1 MQRFLGLA
9 LLMVLLITFPTWA
22 NSSSNLIST
31 VQSGSQTLH
40 VAYPLADHKT
50 TAKQIFLIG
59 SAPSPGSVLVNG
71 EGIDRSPQGHFAP
84 SFPLRLGENLFTL
97 RYQDQELKVQVT
109 REAIS
114 SPLVGAAFG
123 QDSLWPAVNIA
134 RLPSEL
140 ICFAAVAPENAL
152 VSVKVDDRI
161 IPLQRQTVMNLPANS
176 GVLTGLTQ
184 PTSDGASQ
192 YAGCATANSTGEL
205 GKPQYLLNM
214 KGSQIAQ
221 TAPGKIR
228 ILSPTQLEIAEVI
241 VPSGTA
247 RTGASTDYSR
257 LTPLPK
263 GTRATITGQEGDWV
277 RLDYG
282 GWINR
287 KEVKISAGS
296 VPVRS
301 LIRGITSRQANGWT
315 EVLFPLQVPVPITVE
330 QGQNTFK
337 LTLHNTTAQTDTIR
351 LTSDRVISRLDWQ
364 QTEPGKVEYTFS
376 LKSSLK
382 SQWGYKLR
390 YEGTT
395 LILSLR
401 HPPHS
406 SLLTPHSS
414 LSGFKILLDP
424 GHGGPEDFGARG
436 GTGYPEKEV
445 ALLISKALRN
455 QLIERGATVFLTREA
470 DIDLLPNDRVT
481 LINKLE
487 PTIALSL
494 HYNALPDDGDAIN
507 TKGVAAFWYNAQA
520 YDLAAFLHDHLVK
533 TLDRPSYGVFWN
545 NLALTRPTVAPSVLL
560 ELGFM
565 INPIEFEWITDPQS
579 QQKLVLSLADGIT
592 KWLTS
597 AR

>member
-1 MQRFLGLA
+1 MRRYLGLA
-9 LLMVLLITFPTWA
+9 LLMMLLVALPTWA
-22 NSSSNLIST
+22 NSSSNLTSPMAGAIS
-31 VQSGSQTLH
+31 QKLN
-40 VAYPLADHKT
+40 VAYPLPDHKT

-59 SAPSPGSVLVNG
+59 SAPPTGSVLVNG
-71 EGIDRSPQGHFAP
+71 ERIDRSPQGHFAP
-84 SFPLRLGENLFTL
+84 SFPLTLGENLFTL
-97 RYQDQELKVQVT
+97 KYQNQELKVQVT
-109 REAIS
+109 REGATPS
-114 SPLVGAAFG
+114 LVGTAFG
-123 QDSLWPAVNIA
+123 QDSLSPAVDIA
-134 RLPSEL
+134 RLPGEL

-161 IPLQRQTVMNLPANS
+161 IPLQRQTVINLAANS

-184 PTSDGASQ
+184 PTSDGARQ
-192 YAGCATANSTGEL
+192 YAACATANSIGAL
-205 GKPQYLLNM
+205 GQPQYLLNLN
-214 KGSQIAQ
+214 GSYIAQ

-228 ILSPTQLEIAEVI
+228 ILSPVQLEIAEVV

-263 GTRATITGQEGDWV
+263 GTRATITGQEGDWL

-287 KEVKISAGS
+287 KEVKVSSGS

-301 LIRGITSRQANGWT
+301 LIRGITSRQAGDWT
-315 EVLFPLQVPVPITVE
+315 EVLLPLQIPVPVTIE
-330 QGQNTFK
+330 QGKTTFK

-351 LTSDRVISRLDWQ
+351 LTSDRLISRLDWQ
-364 QTEPGKVEYTFS
+364 QTQPGKVEYTFS
-376 LKSSLK
+376 LKSNQ
-382 SQWGYKLR
+382 QWGYKLR

-401 HPPHS
+401 HPPS
-406 SLLTPHSS
+406 ASRLTPHAS

-424 GHGGPEDFGARG
+424 GHGGPEDFGSRG

-445 ALLISKALRN
+445 ALLISKALRD
-455 QLIERGATVFLTREA
+455 QLVERGATVFLTRE
-470 DIDLLPNDRVT
+470 DDLDLLPNDRVAM
-481 LINKLE
+481 INKLE

-507 TKGVAAFWYNAQA
+507 TQGVAAFWYNTQA
-520 YDLAAFLHDHLVK
+520 YDLAAFLHDHLVN

-545 NLALTRPTVAPSVLL
+545 NLALTRPTVTPSVLL

-565 INPIEFEWITDPQS
+565 INPIEFEWITDPQA
-579 QQKLVLSLADGIT
+579 QQKLALTLADGIT

>member
-1 MQRFLGLA
+1 MRRFFGLA
-9 LLMVLLITFPTWA
+9 LLMVLLITLPTWA
-22 NSSSNLIST
+22 NPSPNLIST
-31 VQSGSQTLH
+31 STSTLTATRVSDSQVLH
-40 VAYPLADHKT
+40 VAYPPADHKT

-59 SAPSPGSVLVNG
+59 SAPSTGPVLVNG
-71 EGIDRSPQGHFAP
+71 ERIDRSPQGHFAP

-97 RYQDQELKVQVT
+97 RYQDQELKVAVT
-109 REAIS
+109 REAID

-123 QDSLWPAVNIA
+123 QDSLSPAVDMA
-134 RLPSEL
+134 RLPGEL
-140 ICFAAVAPENAL
+140 ICFAAVAPGNAL

-192 YAGCATANSTGEL
+192 YAGCATAQSIGEL
-205 GKPQYLLNM
+205 GKPQYLLNLN
-214 KGSQIAQ
+214 GSHIAQ
-221 TAPGKIR
+221 TAPGKIK
-228 ILSPTQLEIAEVI
+228 ILSPAQLEIAEVI

-257 LTPLPK
+257 LTPLPQ
-263 GTRATITGQEGDWV
+263 GTRATITGQEGDWL

-287 KEVKISAGS
+287 KEVKILPGS

-301 LIRGITSRQANGWT
+301 LIRGITSRQAGGWT

-376 LKSSLK
+376 LKP
-382 SQWGYKLR
+382 QWGYKIR

-401 HPPHS
+401 HPPTRTS
-406 SLLTPHSS
+406 N
-414 LSGFKILLDP
+414 LSGYKILLDP
-424 GHGGPEDFGARG
+424 GHGGPEDFGSRG

-445 ALLISKALRN
+445 ALLISKALRD
-455 QLIERGATVFLTREA
+455 QLVERGATVFLTRES
-470 DIDLLPNDRVT
+470 DIDLLPNDRVAI
-481 LINKLE
+481 INKLQ

-520 YDLAAFLHDHLVK
+520 YDLAAFLHEHLVK
-533 TLDRPSYGVFWN
+533 TLNRPSYGVFWN

-579 QQKLVLSLADGIT
+579 QQKLVLSLANGIT
-592 KWLTS
+592 EWLTQ